1 MAEELKLDLSGLTNG
16 GTLIPPE
23 LHQGED
29 NFAGKYRNML
39 KVTKP
44 VGQSVQIDLNEG
56 KRLQAFSIVTAINE
70 NFEKRRKEISWGLQ
84 DYLIEH
90 DGKVGCW
97 PSSKET
103 STYSYEHDP
112 SKTEYVFDYFGSE
125 YEVSENSSIYSP
137 RYLEVYQ
144 KKPKVE
150 YKNHYSYT
158 RPEPLKPDA
167 LKNMEEEYRHLLVDD
182 VQQARE
188 RVDDAK
194 KVLSEERSGS
204 RLSGFFGLLFSLIWI
219 LIWVLPCI
227 HPVHPI
233 DYEGMEGWTASIG
246 DWINT
251 VDVPDWARVVLTV
264 LGYIPM
270 LLTYFFAAIEKVL
283 TSLMEWVSSYGT
295 GGYVGGIAVCAVLC
309 LIGLAFINC
318 YVPAWDLVRPSKK
331 KECREWL
338 DYAEKALEDIEAE
351 QARKKDEYAQREDYK
366 KLKAE
371 YEAKLKAYEE
381 DKAMNEAF
389 AEQWQRAWYDFIISA
404 Q

>member
-1 MAEELKLDLSGLTNG
+1 MAKELKLDLSGLTNG
-16 GTLIPPE
+16 GALMPPE

-29 NFAGKYRNML
+29 SFAGKYRNML

-70 NFEKRRKEISWGLQ
+70 NFEERRKEISWGLQ

-90 DGKVGCW
+90 NGKVGCW

-167 LKNMEEEYRHLLVDD
+167 LKNMEEEFRHLLVDD

-188 RVDDAK
+188 RVDEAK
-194 KVLSEERSGS
+194 KALSEERSGT
-204 RLSGFFGLLFSLIWI
+204 RLSGFFGLLISLIWI
-219 LIWVLPCI
+219 FIWVLPCI

-233 DYEGMEGWTASIG
+233 DCEGMESWAASIG
-246 DWINT
+246 GWINT
-251 VDVPDWARVVLTV
+251 ADVPDWARAVLTV

-270 LLTYFFAAIEKVL
+270 FLTYFFAAIEKVL
-283 TSLMEWVSSYGT
+283 IGLMEWVSSGGT
-295 GGYVGGIAVCAVLC
+295 GWYIGGIVVCAVLC
-309 LIGLAFINC
+309 LIGLAFINY
-318 YVPAWDLVRPSKK
+318 YVPAWDLVRPSRRAQCKDK
-331 KECREWL
+331 LEA
-338 DYAEKALEDIEAE
+338 AEKALEDIKAE
-351 QARKKDEYAQREDYK
+351 QARKKEEFLNSEEYK
-366 KLKAE
+366 KCENA
-371 YEAKLKAYEE
+371 YQASLKAYEE

-389 AEQWQRAWYDFIISA
+389 AERWQRAWYDFIVST